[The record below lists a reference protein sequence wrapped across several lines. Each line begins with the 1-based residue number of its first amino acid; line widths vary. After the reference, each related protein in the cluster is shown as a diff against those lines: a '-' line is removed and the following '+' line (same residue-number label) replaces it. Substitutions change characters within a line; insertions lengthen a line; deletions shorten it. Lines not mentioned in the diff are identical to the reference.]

1 MGSDG
6 LDWKTVHVKR
16 TKASGMMV
24 GFPFPGAQVPPSR
37 KPPAVAH
44 ARRCRV
50 ARAAARGRPHHA

>member
-24 GFPFPGAQVPPSR
+24 GFPFPGAATT
-37 KPPAVAH
+37 KEPPAVAH